1 MDCYNNSEYN
11 TNDCFMPAK
20 KQYVVQSSSGV
31 LCSAFDS
38 ERFTPGISEND
49 YSDTIPPLLQYKA
62 NCTNRMLLL
71 SQFGFAELSKG
82 ELLEL
87 KGYLYES
94 YRKSGCYKGY
104 RQKYSYNLATPV
116 AYVLYKNITFMMAKA
131 NTIVSN
137 RYTRRA
143 DGTADVLLYTD
154 GRLFEHLLL
163 TKNLQFKGSSN
174 YLKIRFLFTENDQL
188 YKTNFSSFVLY
199 KNGILIPNRYVHHHI
214 NDIRDN
220 RSLSMMGVC
229 KDGHYEKHREGKRMG
244 HSFSSDR
251 FMDYLI
257 GDICDTAEEADN
269 IRQNL
274 SRIVDIIPMFKG
286 IIVDDLDLSSNLM
299 NIPIAEIISHL
310 TLF

>member
-1 MDCYNNSEYN
+1 MLPNNSEYN

-31 LCSAFDS
+31 VCSALNS
-38 ERFTPGISEND
+38 NRFIHSVSENN
-49 YSDTIPPLLQYKA
+49 YSDPIPPLLQYNA
-62 NCTNRMLLL
+62 ACTNRMLLL
-71 SQFGFAELSKG
+71 SQFGFEDLVAGELS
-82 ELLEL
+82 EL

-104 RQKYSYNLATPV
+104 RQKYNYNLATPI

-131 NTIVSN
+131 NTIVSE

-154 GRLFEHLLL
+154 GELFEHLLL
-163 TKNLQFKGSSN
+163 TKNLQFNGSSN

-188 YKTNFSSFVLY
+188 YKTSFPMFVMY
-199 KNGILIPNRYVHHHI
+199 KNGMSIPNGNKIHHI
-214 NDIRDN
+214 NDIRDS

-229 KDGHYEKHREGKRMG
+229 KDEHLEKHREGKRMG

-257 GDICDTAEEADN
+257 GDICDTSEEADN

-286 IIVDDLDLSSNLM
+286 IIVDDLDLSSNLI
-299 NIPIAEIISHL
+299 NIPIAQIISHL